1 MNKFLLKVVLA
12 ILILFGATVNSAFA
26 WVKGIYISDET
37 LENTPRFTKILS
49 QAKAAGINM
58 MVIDFERPSARY
70 RENIKLVKESGLR
83 YVARIVVFPEGAN
96 DAQANS
102 LEYRESRYQLVK
114 QALAMGAQEI
124 QLDYIR
130 YAASQRPSAQNAQKI
145 HQVIKWFRSRIP
157 ADIPLQIDV
166 FGVAAFSSS
175 VYIGQDL
182 RLFADTVDAVCPM
195 VYPSHFEPFKRYAR
209 MPYSAVRGALV
220 ALQRQFH
227 GKVPFKVY
235 PYIETY
241 NYRYPLSPQAKLD
254 YIEGELDAVEAGGAN
269 GWIFWNPHNM
279 YDNLFWVL
287 IHRK

>member
-1 MNKFLLKVVLA
+1 MNKSLLKITLA
-12 ILILFGATVNSAFA
+12 IFIFFGATINCAFA

-37 LENTPRFTKILS
+37 LENTPRVMRIIE
-49 QAKAAGINM
+49 QAKAAGINTF
-58 MVIDFERPSARY
+58 VIDFEHPSVRY
-70 RENIKLVKESGLR
+70 RENIKLVKAHGLR
-83 YVARIVVFPEGAN
+83 YVARIVVFPSGAN
-96 DAQANS
+96 DAQVNS
-102 LEYRESRYQLVK
+102 LEYRESRYQLVR

-130 YAASQRPSAQNAQKI
+130 YAASQHPSAHNAQKI
-145 HQVIKWFRSRIP
+145 HEVIRWFRNKIP

-195 VYPSHFEPFKRYAR
+195 VYPSHFEPFRRYAR
-209 MPYSAVRGALV
+209 LPYSAVHGALV

-227 GKVPFKVY
+227 GRVPFKVY

-241 NYRYPLSPQAKLD
+241 NYRYPLSEQAKLD
-254 YIEGELDAVEAGGAN
+254 YIEKEIAAVEAGGAN
-269 GWIFWNPHNM
+269 GWIFWNPHNT
-279 YDNLFWVL
+279 YENLFWVL
-287 IHRK
+287 RHRR